1 MTSSSST
8 SLDYIATHI
17 VPLPNNPS
25 YFLAV
30 LLLPTAL
37 LIPPSVL
44 SHRKLYALFLPLI
57 YTLQLHSCIQMGCV
71 DVVMV
76 DLALWSF
83 HLLAFRD
90 PRQDFKRVCLKKYS
104 PPATQDSKKLNNATR
119 AEIWEQG
126 YPTDLAPRICW
137 VLSLLLAF
145 RFTDWK
151 IGKLTHDREQ
161 PCGGISRVAY
171 LKKASIQILQ
181 SFVLM
186 DLAATYIQTDPYF
199 FKNIS
204 ITTPFPS
211 STASTPTALTIVRFL
226 PPRVVRMSALG
237 AQICSA
243 VTIMF
248 ILPSLIVAGI
258 NVLPD
263 HWSPHKWPPIFGP
276 FSSIIENGLRGLW
289 GSFWHQMTR
298 HMASVPGRAL
308 NELVGIPTSSTIGYV
323 SLVTS
328 AFLFTGILHTGLVP
342 LEPLKTDFSANELRL
357 YMASFFWVQVVGVCI
372 ELLGSRTF
380 RHISMKLPCVVRDAM
395 VLGWIAGWLGFTLPL
410 LAIPF
415 RGLGYWDTYPFPV
428 SPTQGI
434 LGQGWFPWSGREIP
448 KF

>member
-1 MTSSSST
+1 MSSSSST
-8 SLDYIATHI
+8 SFDYVATHI
-17 VPLPNNPS
+17 IPLPNNPS

-44 SHRKLYALFLPLI
+44 SRWTLCALFLPLI
-57 YTLQLHSCIQMGCV
+57 YALQLHACFQMGCA

-90 PRQDFKRVCLKKYS
+90 PRQDFKRVGLKKYS
-104 PPATQDSKKLNNATR
+104 PPVTQDSKKFKRATR
-119 AEIWEQG
+119 VETWQQE
-126 YPTDLAPRICW
+126 YPADLAPRISW

-145 RFTDWK
+145 RFTNWK
-151 IGKLTHDREQ
+151 IGNATHDRKQ
-161 PCGGISRVAY
+161 PYRGISRLEY

-181 SFVLM
+181 SLVLM

-204 ITTPFPS
+204 ITTPFSPS
-211 STASTPTALTIVRFL
+211 DSSTPTLLAILRRL
-226 PPRVVRMSALG
+226 PPWVVRMSALG

-243 VTIMF
+243 VNIMF
-248 ILPSLIVAGI
+248 ILPALIATAI

-263 HWSPHKWPPIFGP
+263 HWSPHNWPLMFGP
-276 FSSIIENGLRGLW
+276 FSAIIDNGLRGLW
-289 GSFWHQMTR
+289 GSFWHQTTR

-308 NELVGIPTSSTIGYV
+308 NELAGIPTSSTTGYI

-328 AFLFTGILHTGLVP
+328 AFLFTGILHAGLVP
-342 LEPLKTDFSANELRL
+342 LQPLKTDFSTNELRL
-357 YMASFFWVQVVGVCI
+357 YMASFFWVQVIGVYI
-372 ELLGSRTF
+372 ELLGTRIF
-380 RHISMKLPCVVRDAM
+380 RPVSMKLPSILRDTM
-395 VLGWIAGWLGFTLPL
+395 VLIWTAGWLGFTLPL
-410 LAIPF
+410 LAVPF
-415 RGLGYWDTYPFPV
+415 RGLGYWDAYPFPV

-434 LGQGWFPWSGREIP
+434 WGQGWFPWSGREIP
-448 KF
+448 EF

>member
-1 MTSSSST
+1 MPSSSST
-8 SLDYIATHI
+8 SFDYVATHI
-17 VPLPNNPS
+17 VPLPNSPS

-44 SHRKLYALFLPLI
+44 SHRALCALFLPLI
-57 YTLQLHSCIQMGCV
+57 YALQLHACFQMGCV
-71 DVVMV
+71 DLVMV

-90 PRQDFKRVCLKKYS
+90 PRQDFKQTGLKKHS
-104 PPATQDSKKLNNATR
+104 PPVTQDSKKATR
-119 AEIWEQG
+119 LEIWEQG
-126 YPTDLAPRICW
+126 YPADLAPRISW
-137 VLSLLLAF
+137 VFSLLLAF
-145 RFTDWK
+145 RFTNWK
-151 IGKLTHDREQ
+151 IGKATHDREQ
-161 PCGGISRVAY
+161 PYRGISRLEY
-171 LKKASIQILQ
+171 LKKTSFQILQ

-199 FKNIS
+199 FKNIN
-204 ITTPFPS
+204 ITTPFPPSTS
-211 STASTPTALTIVRFL
+211 STPIALEILRLL

-243 VTIMF
+243 VNIMF
-248 ILPSLIVAGI
+248 VLPALIGTAI

-263 HWSPHKWPPIFGP
+263 HWSPHNWPHIFGP
-276 FSSIIENGLRGLW
+276 FSAIIENGLRGLW
-289 GSFWHQMTR
+289 GSFWHQTTR

-308 NELVGIPTSSTIGYV
+308 NELAGIPTSSTIGYV

-342 LEPLKTDFSANELRL
+342 LQPLKPDFTANELKL
-357 YMASFFWVQVVGVCI
+357 YIAFFFWVQVIGICI
-372 ELLGSRTF
+372 ELLGAKIF
-380 RHISMKLPCVVRDAM
+380 RSVSMKLPSILRDAM
-395 VLGWIAGWLGFTLPL
+395 VIIWTAGWLGFTLPL

-415 RGLGYWDTYPFPV
+415 RGLGYWNAYPFPV

-434 LGQGWFPWSGREIP
+434 WGQGWFPWSGREIP
-448 KF
+448 EF

>member
-1 MTSSSST
+1 MSSSSST
-8 SLDYIATHI
+8 SFDYVATHI
-17 VPLPNNPS
+17 IPLPNNPS

-44 SHRKLYALFLPLI
+44 SRWTLCALFLPLI
-57 YTLQLHSCIQMGCV
+57 YALQLHACFQMGCA

-90 PRQDFKRVCLKKYS
+90 PRQDFKRVGLKKYS
-104 PPATQDSKKLNNATR
+104 PPVTQDSKKFKRATR
-119 AEIWEQG
+119 VETWQQE
-126 YPTDLAPRICW
+126 YPADLAPRISW

-145 RFTDWK
+145 RFTNWK
-151 IGKLTHDREQ
+151 IGNATHDRKQ
-161 PCGGISRVAY
+161 PYRGISRLEY

-181 SFVLM
+181 SLVLM

-204 ITTPFPS
+204 ITTPFSPS
-211 STASTPTALTIVRFL
+211 DSSTPTLLAILRRL
-226 PPRVVRMSALG
+226 PPWVVRMSALG

-243 VTIMF
+243 VNIMF
-248 ILPSLIVAGI
+248 ILPALIATAI

-263 HWSPHKWPPIFGP
+263 HWSPHNWPLMFGP
-276 FSSIIENGLRGLW
+276 FSAIIDNGLRGLW
-289 GSFWHQMTR
+289 GSFWHQTTR

-308 NELVGIPTSSTIGYV
+308 NELAGIPTSSTTGYI

-328 AFLFTGILHTGLVP
+328 AFLFTGILHAGLVP
-342 LEPLKTDFSANELRL
+342 LQPLKTDFSTNELRL
-357 YMASFFWVQVVGVCI
+357 YMASFFWVQVIGVYI
-372 ELLGSRTF
+372 ELLGTRIF
-380 RHISMKLPCVVRDAM
+380 RPVSMKLPSILRDAM
-395 VLGWIAGWLGFTLPL
+395 VLIWTAGWLGFTLPL
-410 LAIPF
+410 LAVPF
-415 RGLGYWDTYPFPV
+415 RGLGYWDAYPFPV

-434 LGQGWFPWSGREIP
+434 WGQGWFPWSGREIP
-448 KF
+448 EF